1 VRGLRVLLWLFF
13 EVFFY
18 SKIYIFYFLKIIFD
32 ISASKLPENIQ
43 IFINLKNKNKKY
55 FKNARTIQP
64 VSFFLVKLDIESACL
79 QELS

>member
-1 VRGLRVLLWLFF
+1 VRGLRLLLLLFF
-13 EVFFY
+13 KVYFY